1 MRLPAAER
9 REQLLRT
16 AIEVFGERGYH
27 NASMNDVAEAA
38 GVTKPVLYHHFASKR
53 DMYKGLLVD
62 IGTELEDLI
71 SKAAAQA
78 SGPREQ
84 IIFGFRAYFSFVEQ
98 NPSAFRVL
106 FGAGTRRDEEFAAV
120 ARRVEASI
128 AEVVASLIE
137 VEGLSP
143 ERRKLL
149 GNGIVALAEGSC
161 RYWLEHSVAVD
172 AATLADDVSR
182 LAWAGLRGIR

>member
-1 MRLPAAER
+1 
-9 REQLLRT
+9 
-16 AIEVFGERGYH
+16 
-27 NASMNDVAEAA
+27 MNDVADAA

>member
-149 GNGIVALAEGSC
+149 GNGIVALAKGSC